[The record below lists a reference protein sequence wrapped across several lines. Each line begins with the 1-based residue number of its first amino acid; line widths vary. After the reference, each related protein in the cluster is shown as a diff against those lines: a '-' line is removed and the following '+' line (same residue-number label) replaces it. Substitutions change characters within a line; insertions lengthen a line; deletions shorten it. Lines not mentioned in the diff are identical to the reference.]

1 MDTTSVYWANGD
13 SVMKVPLGGG
23 VATTLASE
31 QGGVQRIAVDATNVY
46 WTSADGAVRKV
57 PIGGGPATT
66 LSSLPGAVPVGI
78 AVDAS
83 SVYWTASVAYFDG
96 MVMKVA
102 K

>member
-1 MDTTSVYWANGD
+1 M
-13 SVMKVPLGGG
+13 
-23 VATTLASE
+23 
-31 QGGVQRIAVDATNVY
+31 
-46 WTSADGAVRKV
+46 RKV